1 MLTINM
7 LGGKYY
13 IDLEKYVEF
22 IADIKPNERLTNSAI
37 TETYG
42 ESMEGEEGEMNL
54 MSKEIVETKGTGSG
68 NEFFHN
74 IRFTLI
80 GNLVDSLTKG
90 YTADGELCDI
100 RDSED
105 LTMEQKIAFNTL
117 TKYGILVKEE

>member
-1 MLTINM
+1 M

-13 IDLEKYVEF
+13 IDLERYVEF

-54 MSKEIVETKGTGSG
+54 MSKEIVETKGTGGG

-90 YTADGELCDI
+90 YTAEGELCDI

-105 LTMEQKIAFNTL
+105 LTMEQKFAFNTL

>member
-13 IDLEKYVEF
+13 IDIEKYVEF

-54 MSKEIVETKGTGSG
+54 MSKEIVETKGTGGG

-105 LTMEQKIAFNTL
+105 LTMEQKLAFNTL

>member
-13 IDLEKYVEF
+13 IDIEKYVEF

-54 MSKEIVETKGTGSG
+54 MSKEIVETKGTGGG

-105 LTMEQKIAFNTL
+105 LTMEQKFAFNTL